1 MDYVTCSNSSM
12 KQADRDLVNELR
24 SDIID
29 LYKDLDEIKKPVTE
43 AAGSFDVII
52 FEAGARALVKEI
64 DEAGT
69 VLWRQMEHI
78 EAQIKKERRKK

>member
-1 MDYVTCSNSSM
+1 MDYIMYSNSCM
-12 KQADRDLVNELR
+12 KQADQDLVNELR
-24 SDIID
+24 SGIND
-29 LYKDLDEIKKPVTE
+29 LYKDLNEIKKPVTE

-78 EAQIKKERRKK
+78 ENQTKKTRRKK

>member
-1 MDYVTCSNSSM
+1 MDGVTYGNSCM
-12 KQADRDLVNELR
+12 KLKDQDLVNELR
-24 SDIID
+24 SGIID

-43 AAGSFDVII
+43 AAESFDVII

-69 VLWRQMEHI
+69 VLWHQMEYI
-78 EAQIKKERRKK
+78 EANIKKTRRKK